1 MFVVIGARDFSP
13 EITVHLIGTKVP
25 CFDKVPPPQ
34 IPIPRA
40 ANYSNA
46 SFIVFWGNQNK
57 VSICSRHWFFLCY
70 TPGMRKFVCS
80 VLKMS
85 ALLVLAGMQ
94 LACVNVNEPLESGET
109 RLEKAV
115 EAQDAA
121 EVQRLLDAGADPNL
135 EGKYKSTPLWRAL
148 LYGKGDMAI
157 IQSLLDAGARITPDE
172 VKRAAASGYPQYLQL
187 MLDKGGE
194 VPRVEDPGK
203 GIPIWNELAD
213 ASDKDGRDPVA
224 CARLL
229 EARGISPRD
238 PVYAHFPLHSA
249 AMHGNEA
256 LARYLLEKGFPVNAR
271 NSLGMTPLMMNNENA
286 AMTRLLLEQGADV
299 NAQCNEGGTA
309 LMQEILRP
317 QVARALLDAG
327 ADPNIRN
334 KKGETALLHHLH
346 HPDPDGGWHEGENG
360 ELISWIGV
368 SYNKELVQMLIAAGA
383 DVNAR
388 DNEGDTPLKAVGA
401 SDAAVRKMLRDAG
414 AR

>member
-1 MFVVIGARDFSP
+1 
-13 EITVHLIGTKVP
+13 
-25 CFDKVPPPQ
+25 
-34 IPIPRA
+34 
-40 ANYSNA
+40 
-46 SFIVFWGNQNK
+46 
-57 VSICSRHWFFLCY
+57 
-70 TPGMRKFVCS
+70 MRKCVCS

-85 ALLVLAGMQ
+85 ALLALAGMQ

-172 VKRAAASGYPQYLQL
+172 VKRAAASGYPQYLRL

-213 ASDKDGRDPVA
+213 ASDKEGRDPVA

-271 NSLGMTPLMMNNENA
+271 NSLGMTPLMENNENA

-299 NAQCNEGGTA
+299 NARCNEGGTA
-309 LMQEILRP
+309 LMQETLRP
-317 QVARALLDAG
+317 QVVRALLDAG